1 MGRCVF
7 CGWEGTL
14 TREHAWPKWIREVLP
29 EGHVKGYSQ
38 QHRVAVG
45 TGEVTEITPML
56 RHKAADREV
65 KVVCQHECN
74 GGWMC
79 DLEGVAKPL
88 LTPLI
93 LGDAADLSK
102 HDQKLIAFWVTKTAM
117 MLQFIHPVDL
127 RGIPAAHYQYVTSG
141 RRSRQCAC
149 GSPLRPITSIAPPIT
164 CGPTSY
170 PARTRRGSDRRRV
183 GGHHPMRTPPSW
195 SSVAWFSPSSVG
207 RSPNVTSRSPRTTGG
222 RQPGNAS
229 GPHDQ
234 AARSPV
240 PRIRRRR
247 HRARAQMLERGVRG
261 VPTSLIVA

>member
-65 KVVCQHECN
+65 KVVCQQECN

-102 HDQKLIAFWVTKTAM
+102 HDQKLIAFWAAKTAM

-127 RGIPAAHYQYVTSG
+127 RGIPAAHYQYVYDQRQALPSMRVWISAASDHFYRTSHYMRAYRLPG
-141 RRSRQCAC
+141 AN
-149 GSPLRPITSIAPPIT
+149 PPWLRPPP
-164 CGPTSY
+164 GE
-170 PARTRRGSDRRRV
+170 
-183 GGHHPMRTPPSW
+183 RTPPNAYTAVMVVGHMILSLVGW
-195 SSVAWFSPSSVG
+195 TIPEWDFSVAPDDRWASARQCIWP
-207 RSPNVTSRSPRTTGG
+207 PRPGG
-222 RQPGNAS
+222 WSWPPDAVLGS
-229 GPHDQ
+229 LVEVETF
-234 AARSPV
+234 AAAAT
-240 PRIRRRR
+240 
-247 HRARAQMLERGVRG
+247 H
-261 VPTSLIVA
+261 